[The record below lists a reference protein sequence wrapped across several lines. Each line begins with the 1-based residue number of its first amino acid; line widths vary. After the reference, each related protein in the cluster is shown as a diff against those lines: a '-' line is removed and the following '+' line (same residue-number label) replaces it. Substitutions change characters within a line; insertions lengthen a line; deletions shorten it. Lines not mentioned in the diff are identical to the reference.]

1 MQIKYGIIQQ
11 LDVLWTSNRNRRRS
25 KYKEN
30 SEILDKVNNKGESV
44 LNTCHEIEEIKI
56 KLLKYTFAVFFID
69 LLTNK
74 LSCGGFN
81 VFFYETKNLYNS
93 LILEALDAIKANEIF
108 NIFNQIVE
116 FVKKDDLH
124 MKKFIESPSISED
137 ASGMSNKINEFYKSN
152 FENKI
157 SIAEIISTLNDYKYF
172 YIKFYNEEISK
183 ELL

>member
-1 MQIKYGIIQQ
+1 
-11 LDVLWTSNRNRRRS
+11 
-25 KYKEN
+25 
-30 SEILDKVNNKGESV
+30 
-44 LNTCHEIEEIKI
+44 
-56 KLLKYTFAVFFID
+56 
-69 LLTNK
+69 
-74 LSCGGFN
+74 